1 MDADSRT
8 AVYIEE
14 EKLLEGI
21 PSSAGRIQR
30 ASGWSSHT
38 KYWREKVGRRVAETA
53 GEVCQGLLQF
63 TKPCPQLCALC
74 LRFRINVL
82 TAA

>member
-1 MDADSRT
+1 MQTLELRFALNTKNFSRN
-8 AVYIEE
+8 
-14 EKLLEGI
+14 
-21 PSSAGRIQR
+21 PSSASRIQR

-38 KYWREKVGRRVAETA
+38 KYWREKVGRPVAETA

-74 LRFRINVL
+74 LRFRN
-82 TAA
+82 